1 MIGDDRAGPNPAGVL
16 HRPAPATA
24 PRQRRNRPRLPRH
37 LAAAGRLRATRSGKQ
52 PSSLD
57 IDDIDSDLI
66 AAFLGHL
73 EHDRHNSVR
82 TRNARL
88 SAIHSLFRFAALRHP
103 EHAATI
109 SRVLAMPSKRFERAL
124 VTYLTTDEVDAL
136 LAAPDPTTRTGRRDR
151 ALILLM
157 AQTGLRVSEVIGLR
171 RNDIH
176 LGAGAHVAC
185 CSKGRKDRVTPLTKS
200 TIDTLREWMAES
212 SSKPTDPIFPA
223 RTGKPLSRDA
233 IERRLAHHQHAA
245 ALACPS
251 LNTKHVTA
259 HVLRHT
265 AAMRLL
271 EAGVD
276 TTVIALWL
284 GHERVDTTAI
294 YLHAHL
300 EIKEKALARTTPPNI
315 ETGRYRPNDPLLA
328 FLEAL

>member
-1 MIGDDRAGPNPAGVL
+1 MTALAPTLQAFFTDRLRQQRHASDDTVRAYRDTWRLLLGFATARTGTKPSLLDIGDL
-16 HRPAPATA
+16 
-24 PRQRRNRPRLPRH
+24 
-37 LAAAGRLRATRSGKQ
+37 
-52 PSSLD
+52 
-57 IDDIDSDLI
+57 DSDLI
-66 AAFLGHL
+66 AAFLDHL

-88 SAIHSLFRFAALRHP
+88 SAIHSLFCFAAPRHP
-103 EHAATI
+103 EHAADI

-124 VTYLTTDEVDAL
+124 VTYLTVEEVDAL

-151 ALILLM
+151 TLILLM
-157 AQTGLRVSEVIGLR
+157 AQTGLRISEVIGLR
-171 RNDIH
+171 CNDIH
-176 LGAGAHVAC
+176 LGVGAHVAC
-185 CSKGRKDRVTPLTKS
+185 HGKGRKDRTTPLTKT
-200 TIDTLREWMAES
+200 TIDALREWMSETS
-212 SSKPTDPIFPA
+212 CKPTDPIFPTRA
-223 RTGKPLSRDA
+223 GKPLSRDGL
-233 IERRLAHHQHAA
+233 ERRLAHHHQTA

-251 LNTKHVTA
+251 LNAKHITA

-300 EIKEKALARTTPPNI
+300 EIKEKALARTTPPNF
-315 ETGRYRPNDPLLA
+315 ETGRYRPNDTLLA

>member
-1 MIGDDRAGPNPAGVL
+1 MTALAPTLQAFFTDRLA
-16 HRPAPATA
+16 
-24 PRQRRNRPRLPRH
+24 RQRHASGETVRAYRDTWRLM
-37 LAAAGRLRATRSGKQ
+37 LGFAAARTGKQ
-52 PSSLD
+52 PSALD
-57 IDDIDSDLI
+57 ISDIDSELV
-66 AAFLGHL
+66 AAFLDHL

-88 SAIHSLFRFAALRHP
+88 SAIHSLFRFAASRHP

-109 SRVLAMPSKRFERAL
+109 GRVLAMPSKRFERAL
-124 VTYLTTDEVDAL
+124 VTYLSPDEVDAL
-136 LAAPDPTTRTGRRDR
+136 LKTPDPATWAGRRDR
-151 ALILLM
+151 VLMLLM
-157 AQTGLRVSEVIGLR
+157 VQTGLRISELIGLR

-185 CSKGRKDRVTPLTKS
+185 HGKGRKDRTTPLTKP
-200 TIDTLREWMAES
+200 TVEALRCWLAES
-212 SSKPTDPIFPA
+212 PGAPTDPVFPT
-223 RTGKPLSRDA
+223 RTGRSLSRDA
-233 IERRLAHHQHAA
+233 VERRLTRHQATAA
-245 ALACPS
+245 RTCPS
-251 LNTKHVTA
+251 LNRKHITA

-300 EIKEKALARTTPPNI
+300 GIKENALARTTPPHT
-315 ETGRYRPNDPLLA
+315 EPGRYHPPDALLA
-328 FLEAL
+328 FLEGL

>member
-1 MIGDDRAGPNPAGVL
+1 M
-16 HRPAPATA
+16 TA
-24 PRQRRNRPRLPRH
+24 
-37 LAAAGRLRATRSGKQ
+37 LAATLQAFFTDRLRQQRHASDETVRAYRDTWRLLLEFAATQTGKQ
-52 PSSLD
+52 PCSLD
-57 IDDIDSDLI
+57 VDDIDSDLI
-66 AAFLGHL
+66 AAFLNHL

-88 SAIHSLFRFAALRHP
+88 SAIHSLFHFAAPHHP

-124 VTYLTTDEVDAL
+124 VTYLTTGEVDAL
-136 LAAPDPTTRTGRRDR
+136 LAAPDLTTWTGRRDR
-151 ALILLM
+151 AFMLLM
-157 AQTGLRVSEVIGLR
+157 VQTGLRVSELIALR

-176 LGAGAHVAC
+176 LGVGAHVA
-185 CSKGRKDRVTPLTKS
+185 SHGKGRKDRITPLAKP
-200 TIDTLREWMAES
+200 TIAALRDWMTES
-212 SSKPTDPIFPA
+212 PGQPTDPVFPT
-223 RTGKPLSRDA
+223 RTGKSLSRDA
-233 IERRLAHHQHAA
+233 IERRLARHQRAA
-245 ALACPS
+245 TLTCPS
-251 LNTKHVTA
+251 LHTKHITA

-300 EIKEKALARTTPPNI
+300 EIKEKALARTTPPD
-315 ETGRYRPNDPLLA
+315 TRPGRYHPPDALLA
-328 FLEAL
+328 FLEHL

>member
-1 MIGDDRAGPNPAGVL
+1 MTTL
-16 HRPAPATA
+16 APTLQAFFTD
-24 PRQRRNRPRLPRH
+24 
-37 LAAAGRLRATRSGKQ
+37 RLRQQRHASDETVRAYCDTWRLLLGFATRRIGKQ
-52 PSSLD
+52 PSSLG

-66 AAFLGHL
+66 AAFLHHL

-88 SAIHSLFRFAALRHP
+88 SAIHSLFRFAAPLHP
-103 EHAATI
+103 EHAADI
-109 SRVLAMPSKRFERAL
+109 SRVLAMPSKRFEGAL
-124 VTYLTTDEVDAL
+124 VTYLTVEEVDAL

-157 AQTGLRVSEVIGLR
+157 AQTGIRVSEVIGLR
-171 RNDIH
+171 CNDIH

-185 CSKGRKDRVTPLTKS
+185 HGKGRKDRITPLTKP
-200 TIDTLREWMAES
+200 TIDTLREWMSET
-212 SSKPTDPIFPA
+212 SSKPADSIFPT

-233 IERRLAHHQHAA
+233 LERRLAHHHHAA

-251 LNTKHVTA
+251 LNAKHVTA

-300 EIKEKALARTTPPNI
+300 EIKEKALARTTPPNVEI
-315 ETGRYRPNDPLLA
+315 GRYRPNDTLLV
-328 FLEAL
+328 FLETL

>member
-1 MIGDDRAGPNPAGVL
+1 MTALAPTLQAFFTDRLRQQRHASDETVHAYRDTWRLLLGF
-16 HRPAPATA
+16 ATA
-24 PRQRRNRPRLPRH
+24 R
-37 LAAAGRLRATRSGKQ
+37 TGKR

-57 IDDIDSDLI
+57 IDDLDSDLI
-66 AAFLGHL
+66 AAFLNHL

-88 SAIHSLFRFAALRHP
+88 SAIHSLLHFAAPHHP

-124 VTYLTTDEVDAL
+124 VTYLTTSEVDAL
-136 LAAPDPTTRTGRRDR
+136 LAAPDPATWTGRRDR
-151 ALILLM
+151 TFMLLM
-157 AQTGLRVSEVIGLR
+157 VQTGLRVSELIALR

-185 CSKGRKDRVTPLTKS
+185 HGKGRKDRITPLAKP
-200 TIDTLREWMAES
+200 TIGALRDWMTES
-212 SSKPTDPIFPA
+212 PGQPTDPVFPT
-223 RTGKPLSRDA
+223 RTGHSLSRDA
-233 IERRLAHHQHAA
+233 VERRLDRHQRAA
-245 ALACPS
+245 ALTCPS
-251 LNTKHVTA
+251 LQTKHITA

-300 EIKEKALARTTPPNI
+300 GIKEKALARTAPPGI
-315 ETGRYRPNDPLLA
+315 EIGRYHPSDSLLA
-328 FLEAL
+328 FLEGL

>member
-1 MIGDDRAGPNPAGVL
+1 MTALAPTLQAFFTDRLA
-16 HRPAPATA
+16 
-24 PRQRRNRPRLPRH
+24 RQRHASGETVRAYRDTWRLM
-37 LAAAGRLRATRSGKQ
+37 LGFAAARTGKQ
-52 PSSLD
+52 PSALD
-57 IDDIDSDLI
+57 ISDDSELV
-66 AAFLGHL
+66 AAFLDHL

-88 SAIHSLFRFAALRHP
+88 SAIHSLFRFAASRHP

-109 SRVLAMPSKRFERAL
+109 GRVLAMPSKRFERAL
-124 VTYLTTDEVDAL
+124 VTYLSPDEVDAL
-136 LAAPDPTTRTGRRDR
+136 LKTPDPATWAGRRDR
-151 ALILLM
+151 VLMLLM
-157 AQTGLRVSEVIGLR
+157 VQTGLRISELIGLR

-185 CSKGRKDRVTPLTKS
+185 HGKGRKDRTTPLTKP
-200 TIDTLREWMAES
+200 TVEALRCWLAES
-212 SSKPTDPIFPA
+212 PGAPTDPVFPT
-223 RTGKPLSRDA
+223 RTGRSLSRDA
-233 IERRLAHHQHAA
+233 VERRLTRHQATAA
-245 ALACPS
+245 RTCPS
-251 LNTKHVTA
+251 LNRKHITA

-300 EIKEKALARTTPPNI
+300 GIKEKALARTTPTHTEP
-315 ETGRYRPNDPLLA
+315 GRYHPPDALLA
-328 FLEAL
+328 FLEGL